1 VNRQSIFLIV
11 TAVGLTPI
19 ALSYGLVPDVSLKML
34 FGIDASDTNTRH
46 IFRAVMGLYLALVI
60 FWVVGARK
68 EALRVP
74 ALWSL
79 VVFMFGLAAG
89 RAVSL
94 VVDGFPHPLLF
105 VYLVLEVLFGVA
117 GLWLLRAMGR

>member
-1 VNRQSIFLIV
+1 MTRQTIFLIV
-11 TAVGLTPI
+11 AAVGLTPI
-19 ALSYGLVPDVSLKML
+19 ALSYGLVPDVSLQML

-60 FWVVGARK
+60 FWVAGARN

-89 RAVSL
+89 RAASL

-105 VYLVLEVLFGVA
+105 VYLVLEVLFGFV
-117 GLWLLRAMGR
+117 GLRLLRTAER